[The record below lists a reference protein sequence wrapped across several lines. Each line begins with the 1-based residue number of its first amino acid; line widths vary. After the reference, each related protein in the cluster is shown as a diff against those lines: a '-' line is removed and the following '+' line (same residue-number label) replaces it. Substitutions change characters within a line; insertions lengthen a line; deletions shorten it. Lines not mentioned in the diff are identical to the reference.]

1 MSVKQFYEVKLDQ
14 FEGPLDLLLYL
25 VSRDELD
32 IAQISVARITE
43 QYLLYLDV
51 MRELNINVAAEYL
64 HMASTLVRLKAH
76 EILPQGAQEE
86 IPEEEGIYSREQLI
100 QQLLEYKKFKEAA
113 FSLRQFEASQIG
125 SFSRGAPDEVEGD
138 AGIPEQTIGNISVF
152 DLITA
157 FRRVLESARP
167 DQPGHVVQVDPN
179 TRLDDRIE
187 HVLGMVIEKA
197 EVKFEDLFGDD
208 RRRIVI
214 VVTFMAILELIKM
227 QEILFRQEQT
237 FGAIFVARREAHT
250 RDPEM
255 AQSRPDGIS
264 EPPQEPV
271 NE

>member
-1 MSVKQFYEVKLDQ
+1 VSLRQYYEVRLDQ

-25 VSRDELD
+25 VQRDEVD
-32 IAQISVARITE
+32 IALISVARITE
-43 QYLLYLDV
+43 QYLQYLDM

-76 EILPQGAQEE
+76 ELLPQSEREE

-113 FSLRQFEASQIG
+113 FSLRQFESSQIG
-125 SFSRGAPDEVEGD
+125 SFSRGVPEQIETVADNL
-138 AGIPEQTIGNISVF
+138 EQTIGNISVF
-152 DLITA
+152 DLIAA
-157 FRRVLESARP
+157 FQRVLEQARP
-167 DQPGHVVQVDPN
+167 DEPGHVVQVDPK

-187 HVLGMVIEKA
+187 HVLGMVIERR
-197 EVKFEDLFGDD
+197 EVKFEELFADD

-227 QEILFRQEQT
+227 QEIVFRQEQN
-237 FGAIFVARREAHT
+237 FSAIFVARRPAET

-255 AQSRPDGIS
+255 AQERPDGIA
-264 EPPQEPV
+264 EPPQEPTQ
-271 NE
+271 